1 MKERSVVNVA
11 VATLWTTPQSPR
23 KRDEEILSDPV
34 DMEKW
39 IAPQDYESLLELCDR
54 NLIQSQLLFGTEVN
68 VVGIEGDWSE
78 VVVAEQ
84 PSSKCADGYPG
95 WIPSSQLSRDERKVP
110 KDGYAIV
117 NVPFTELEYENGR
130 MKLSYLTALPVIN
143 QTEEA
148 VRVQTPKGPGTLQVD
163 DIVFSSRTIPDVQG
177 DGAAI
182 VKDGEQF
189 LDLPYLW
196 GGMSAFG
203 YDCSGFSYNM
213 CRANGVI
220 IPRDANDQALHGKKV
235 PLDALAPGDLL
246 FFAYEKGKGAV
257 HHVGI
262 YHGDGVMIHSPKTGK
277 TIETLSLK
285 GTYYEEE
292 LCEARRYWKD

>member
-39 IAPQDYESLLELCDR
+39 IAPQDYESLLELCDH
-54 NLIQSQLLFGTEVN
+54 NLIQSQLLFGTEVI
-68 VVGIEGDWSE
+68 VVRRDGSWSE

-84 PSSKCADGYPG
+84 PSSKSADGYPG
-95 WIPSSQLSRDERKVP
+95 WIPSCQLSRDERKES

-130 MKLSYLTALPVIN
+130 MKLSYLTALPVID
-143 QTEEA
+143 QAEEV
-148 VRVQTPKGPGTLQVD
+148 VRVQTPKGLGTLQVD
-163 DIVFSSRTIPDVQG
+163 DIVISSRTVPDVQG

-182 VKDGEQF
+182 VKEGEQF

-220 IPRDANDQALHGKKV
+220 IPRDANDQAIHGEKV
-235 PLDALAPGDLL
+235 SLDALKPGDLL
-246 FFAYEKGKGAV
+246 FFAYEQGKGAV

-262 YHGDGVMIHSPKTGK
+262 YHGNGAMIHSPKTGR
-277 TIETLSLK
+277 TIEILSLK

>member
-39 IAPQDYESLLELCDR
+39 IAPQDYESLLELCDH

-68 VVGIEGDWSE
+68 VVRRDGSWSE
-78 VVVAEQ
+78 VIVAEQ
-84 PSSKCADGYPG
+84 PSSKCAAGYPG
-95 WIPSSQLSRDERKVP
+95 WIPSCQLSRDERKEP

-130 MKLSYLTALPVIN
+130 MKLSYLTALPVID
-143 QTEEA
+143 QTEEV
-148 VRVQTPKGPGTLQVD
+148 VRVQTPKGLGTLQVN
-163 DIVFSSRTIPDVQG
+163 DIVFSSRTVPDVQG

-182 VKDGEQF
+182 VKEGEQF

-220 IPRDANDQALHGKKV
+220 IPRDANDQAIHGEKV
-235 PLDALAPGDLL
+235 SLDAMKPGDLL
-246 FFAYEKGKGAV
+246 FFAYEQGKGAV

-262 YHGDGVMIHSPKTGK
+262 YHGNGAMIHSPKTGR
-277 TIETLSLK
+277 TIEILSLK